1 MKDRPGAK
9 KIEHI
14 KGKIEF
20 KNLTFRY
27 PGGEY
32 DVLKNVSFVI
42 NPGERVG
49 IVGKQEPERPRWW
62 I

>member
-1 MKDRPGAK
+1 MKDRPGVK
-9 KIEHI
+9 EIERI